1 MNIVDESRGLLAHLQ
16 EVDLGKLHQ
25 EDAGGLVERLRR
37 AIDVHDRR
45 YYELDDPLIA
55 DAEYDVLY
63 EALADIEARFPH
75 LASSDSPTRRVG
87 GDPLTR
93 FEKVRHPQPLLSLGN
108 AFDEDDVRA
117 WYDRCVRTLEKE
129 AGITAPPAV
138 IAELKIDGL
147 AVALTYVDGV
157 LTTAAT
163 RGNGFEGE
171 NITRNVETIRA
182 IPLGIPRTGS
192 ESIEAPRRIETRGE
206 IFLRKRDFQKL
217 NDGLA
222 ERGEKVF
229 ANPRNAAAGS
239 LRQLDPRVTASR
251 PLSFF
256 AYAVG
261 PVDGDV
267 AESQSELLSKLG
279 ELGFPIDPHVSRFE
293 SIDEAIA
300 FCTEWAVKRDELDY
314 EIDGVVLKIDDFG
327 LQEVLGY
334 VSNAPRWAV
343 AFKFPAREATT
354 RLLDIVVNV
363 GRTGAIKPEA
373 VLEPV
378 NIGDVAESQSEL
390 LSKLGELG
398 FPIDPHVSRFES
410 IDEAI
415 AFCTE
420 WAVKRDELDYE
431 IDGVVLKI
439 DDFGLQEVL
448 GYVSNAPRWAVAFK
462 FPAREATTR
471 LLDIVVNVGRTGA
484 IKPEAVL
491 EPVNIGGVTVS
502 QATLHNEDYIV
513 SRDIRIGDAVLVK
526 RAGDVIPQ
534 VVKPIPESRTGAE
547 EEWRMPTHCPACGTE
562 LERLADEADYYC
574 VSIDCPAQFIR
585 LVEHYASRGAMDIE
599 GLGSKMAIL
608 LVEQNIVA
616 HLSDIYRLTAD
627 DLLTLEGFGPRR
639 AQNLLDGIKRSKDRP
654 LSRLLFGLGIRHVG
668 KTTAELLVA
677 RFASLD
683 EIGRADIE
691 TLADVEGIGPVIAE
705 SVVDW
710 FRKDDNRR
718 LVRELEELGVNV
730 DRTPEEEPVTVAD
743 DSPIAGKVFVLT
755 GTLPTLSRTEASNLI
770 KQAGGKTSSSV
781 SSNTDFVIAGAS
793 AGSKL
798 EKAEALGISVLD
810 ESELL
815 RLLNA

>member
-16 EVDLGKLHQ
+16 EVDLGKLDHV
-25 EDAGGLVERLRR
+25 DAGGLVERLRR
-37 AIDVHDRR
+37 AVDAHDRQ

-63 EALADIEARFPH
+63 EALAAVEARFPD
-75 LASSDSPTRRVG
+75 LASPDSPTRRVG
-87 GDPLTR
+87 GDPLSR

-117 WYDRCVRTLEKE
+117 WYDRCVRTLVKE

-147 AVALTYVDGV
+147 AVALTYIEGV

-182 IPLGIPRTGS
+182 IPLAIPRTGD

-206 IFLRKRDFQKL
+206 IFLRKGDFQKL

-279 ELGFPIDPHVSRFE
+279 KFGFPIDRHVSRFE

-300 FCTEWAVKRDELDY
+300 FCSEWAEKRDNLDY

-327 LQEVLGY
+327 LQEVLG
-334 VSNAPRWAV
+334 
-343 AFKFPAREATT
+343 F
-354 RLLDIVVNV
+354 
-363 GRTGAIKPEA
+363 
-373 VLEPV
+373 
-378 NIGDVAESQSEL
+378 
-390 LSKLGELG
+390 
-398 FPIDPHVSRFES
+398 
-410 IDEAI
+410 
-415 AFCTE
+415 
-420 WAVKRDELDYE
+420 
-431 IDGVVLKI
+431 
-439 DDFGLQEVL
+439 
-448 GYVSNAPRWAVAFK
+448 VSNAPRWAVAFK

-513 SRDIRIGDAVLVK
+513 NRDIRIGDAVLVK

-562 LERLADEADYYC
+562 LVRLADEADYYC

-608 LVEQNIVA
+608 LVEQDIVA
-616 HLSDIYRLTAD
+616 HLSDIYRLTAE
-627 DLLTLEGFGPRR
+627 DLMTLEGFGQRR
-639 AQNLLDGIKRSKDRP
+639 AQNLLDGIKSSKDRP

-691 TLADVEGIGPVIAE
+691 ALASHGCHCAPVITAITVQDTTGVHGVHPVPLDIIAAQARVVLADIGADAIKTGMLGSVE
-705 SVVDW
+705 VVE
-710 FRKDDNRR
+710 
-718 LVRELEELGVNV
+718 LVAALLDEAGVPAV
-730 DRTPEEEPVTVAD
+730 
-743 DSPIAGKVFVLT
+743 VLQR
-755 GTLPTLSRTEASNLI
+755 LSRHFVVRVAETYDFSADQREQRL
-770 KQAGGKTSSSV
+770 KYRV
-781 SSNTDFVIAGAS
+781 SI
-793 AGSKL
+793 
-798 EKAEALGISVLD
+798 
-810 ESELL
+810 
-815 RLLNA
+815 

>member
-378 NIGDVAESQSEL
+378 NIG
-390 LSKLGELG
+390 
-398 FPIDPHVSRFES
+398 
-410 IDEAI
+410 
-415 AFCTE
+415 
-420 WAVKRDELDYE
+420 
-431 IDGVVLKI
+431 
-439 DDFGLQEVL
+439 
-448 GYVSNAPRWAVAFK
+448 
-462 FPAREATTR
+462 
-471 LLDIVVNVGRTGA
+471 
-484 IKPEAVL
+484 
-491 EPVNIGGVTVS
+491 GVTVS

-585 LVEHYASRGAMDIE
+585 LVEHYASRDAMDIE

-608 LVEQNIVA
+608 LVEQDIVA

>member
-63 EALADIEARFPH
+63 EALADIEARFPD

-378 NIGDVAESQSEL
+378 NIG
-390 LSKLGELG
+390 
-398 FPIDPHVSRFES
+398 
-410 IDEAI
+410 
-415 AFCTE
+415 
-420 WAVKRDELDYE
+420 
-431 IDGVVLKI
+431 
-439 DDFGLQEVL
+439 
-448 GYVSNAPRWAVAFK
+448 
-462 FPAREATTR
+462 
-471 LLDIVVNVGRTGA
+471 
-484 IKPEAVL
+484 
-491 EPVNIGGVTVS
+491 GVTVS

-608 LVEQNIVA
+608 LVEQDIVA

>member
-63 EALADIEARFPH
+63 EALADIEARFPD

-378 NIGDVAESQSEL
+378 NIG
-390 LSKLGELG
+390 
-398 FPIDPHVSRFES
+398 
-410 IDEAI
+410 
-415 AFCTE
+415 
-420 WAVKRDELDYE
+420 
-431 IDGVVLKI
+431 
-439 DDFGLQEVL
+439 
-448 GYVSNAPRWAVAFK
+448 
-462 FPAREATTR
+462 
-471 LLDIVVNVGRTGA
+471 
-484 IKPEAVL
+484 
-491 EPVNIGGVTVS
+491 GVTVS

-608 LVEQNIVA
+608 LVEQDIVA

-781 SSNTDFVIAGAS
+781 SSNTDFVVAGAS

>member
-279 ELGFPIDPHVSRFE
+279 KLGFPIDPHVSRFE

-327 LQEVLGY
+327 LQEVLG
-334 VSNAPRWAV
+334 
-343 AFKFPAREATT
+343 F
-354 RLLDIVVNV
+354 
-363 GRTGAIKPEA
+363 
-373 VLEPV
+373 
-378 NIGDVAESQSEL
+378 
-390 LSKLGELG
+390 
-398 FPIDPHVSRFES
+398 
-410 IDEAI
+410 
-415 AFCTE
+415 
-420 WAVKRDELDYE
+420 
-431 IDGVVLKI
+431 
-439 DDFGLQEVL
+439 
-448 GYVSNAPRWAVAFK
+448 VSNAPRWAVAFK

-608 LVEQNIVA
+608 LVEQDIVA

-683 EIGRADIE
+683 EIGTADIE

-718 LVRELEELGVNV
+718 LVRELKELGVNV

>member
-108 AFDEDDVRA
+108 AFDEDDVRV
-117 WYDRCVRTLEKE
+117 WYHRCVLTLEKE

-378 NIGDVAESQSEL
+378 NIG
-390 LSKLGELG
+390 
-398 FPIDPHVSRFES
+398 
-410 IDEAI
+410 
-415 AFCTE
+415 
-420 WAVKRDELDYE
+420 
-431 IDGVVLKI
+431 
-439 DDFGLQEVL
+439 
-448 GYVSNAPRWAVAFK
+448 
-462 FPAREATTR
+462 
-471 LLDIVVNVGRTGA
+471 
-484 IKPEAVL
+484 
-491 EPVNIGGVTVS
+491 GVTVS

-585 LVEHYASRGAMDIE
+585 LVEHYASRDAMDIE

-608 LVEQNIVA
+608 LVEQDIVA

>member
-16 EVDLGKLHQ
+16 QVDLGKLHQ

-37 AIDVHDRR
+37 ALDVRDRR
-45 YYELDDPLIA
+45 YYEPDDPLIA

-63 EALADIEARFPH
+63 EALADIEARFPD

-378 NIGDVAESQSEL
+378 NIG
-390 LSKLGELG
+390 
-398 FPIDPHVSRFES
+398 
-410 IDEAI
+410 
-415 AFCTE
+415 
-420 WAVKRDELDYE
+420 
-431 IDGVVLKI
+431 
-439 DDFGLQEVL
+439 
-448 GYVSNAPRWAVAFK
+448 
-462 FPAREATTR
+462 
-471 LLDIVVNVGRTGA
+471 
-484 IKPEAVL
+484 
-491 EPVNIGGVTVS
+491 GVTVS

-608 LVEQNIVA
+608 LVEQDIVA

>member
-279 ELGFPIDPHVSRFE
+279 
-293 SIDEAIA
+293 
-300 FCTEWAVKRDELDY
+300 K
-314 EIDGVVLKIDDFG
+314 
-327 LQEVLGY
+327 
-334 VSNAPRWAV
+334 
-343 AFKFPAREATT
+343 
-354 RLLDIVVNV
+354 
-363 GRTGAIKPEA
+363 
-373 VLEPV
+373 
-378 NIGDVAESQSEL
+378 
-390 LSKLGELG
+390 LG

-585 LVEHYASRGAMDIE
+585 LVEHYASRDAMDIE

-608 LVEQNIVA
+608 LVEQDIVA

>member
-222 ERGEKVF
+222 EKGEKVF

-261 PVDGDV
+261 PVD
-267 AESQSELLSKLG
+267 
-279 ELGFPIDPHVSRFE
+279 
-293 SIDEAIA
+293 
-300 FCTEWAVKRDELDY
+300 
-314 EIDGVVLKIDDFG
+314 
-327 LQEVLGY
+327 
-334 VSNAPRWAV
+334 
-343 AFKFPAREATT
+343 
-354 RLLDIVVNV
+354 
-363 GRTGAIKPEA
+363 
-373 VLEPV
+373 
-378 NIGDVAESQSEL
+378 GDVAESQSEL

-608 LVEQNIVA
+608 LVEQDIVA

>member
-378 NIGDVAESQSEL
+378 NIG
-390 LSKLGELG
+390 
-398 FPIDPHVSRFES
+398 
-410 IDEAI
+410 
-415 AFCTE
+415 
-420 WAVKRDELDYE
+420 
-431 IDGVVLKI
+431 
-439 DDFGLQEVL
+439 
-448 GYVSNAPRWAVAFK
+448 
-462 FPAREATTR
+462 
-471 LLDIVVNVGRTGA
+471 
-484 IKPEAVL
+484 
-491 EPVNIGGVTVS
+491 GVTVS

-608 LVEQNIVA
+608 LVEQDIVA